1 MQEGINTYISEMV
14 AVMQSKC
21 LNSKISTLLRQLF
34 TLKLFLSQCKE
45 DQEQAR
51 MIKESSKERE
61 RRRSYPDLGLAPGDH
76 ISCWS
81 AATSYSDISAA
92 NTGAADN
99 TSVNSSGN
107 MSCLMSGGGLLTTCE
122 ARDAAWQR
130 QAQDTCE
137 VGATWQRKLET
148 DHLYYTTT
156 TPIF

>member
-1 MQEGINTYISEMV
+1 MKNHS
-14 AVMQSKC
+14 
-21 LNSKISTLLRQLF
+21 
-34 TLKLFLSQCKE
+34 KE

-51 MIKESSKERE
+51 MIKESSKEKE

-92 NTGAADN
+92 NTGATDN